1 MKIQPLADRVLIEPL
16 RREEKTKSG
25 IVLPDTVQKEKPE
38 EGKVV
43 AVGPGKLLEN
53 GKRQSLSVKK
63 GDRVLFAKY
72 GPTEIKVEDKEY
84 LIAQEDDIL
93 AIISS

>member
-16 RREEKTKSG
+16 RQEEKTKSG

-53 GKRQSLSVKK
+53 GKRQPLSVKK